1 MSSSSTI
8 LSLMERML
16 LAGILGY
23 GAGHLGFAGVR
34 LKKRMTALLLN
45 LILPLGILGTSN
57 TTLEPGLYSGMALT
71 VLFATLY
78 YIFSICILR
87 WLASWTRLSDGKRKI
102 WVMTGVFANSAFIGL
117 PLVLGLYG
125 NEGLL
130 YGVIHGAVYNVF
142 MFTFGVRFLGGQ
154 EQGDWVGCIGN
165 PTMIA
170 SLILVVFLA
179 SPLKLPEGVSGF
191 CQLAG
196 KLIMPFSMVIIG
208 CSLGEINIGT
218 IWTKKE
224 IWSVSFLRLWIFP
237 VLSIILLKIAG
248 LKDTASTVFVVLT
261 ALPAGTLNVIMAER
275 YGGDSAFA
283 SEAVLQSTCLMLFT
297 LPGVLWMVDIIL

>member
-1 MSSSSTI
+1 MSSSGTI

-23 GAGHLGFAGVR
+23 GAVRLGLAGVR

-87 WLASWTRLSDGKRKI
+87 WLASWTLLSDGQRKI

-125 NEGLL
+125 NEGML

-142 MFTFGVRFLGGQ
+142 MFTFGVRYLGG
-154 EQGDWVGCIGN
+154 GRSKAIG
-165 PTMIA
+165 
-170 SLILVVFLA
+170 LA
-179 SPLKLPEGVSGF
+179 
-191 CQLAG
+191 A
-196 KLIMPFSMVIIG
+196 
-208 CSLGEINIGT
+208 
-218 IWTKKE
+218 
-224 IWSVSFLRLWIFP
+224 
-237 VLSIILLKIAG
+237 
-248 LKDTASTVFVVLT
+248 
-261 ALPAGTLNVIMAER
+261 
-275 YGGDSAFA
+275 
-283 SEAVLQSTCLMLFT
+283 
-297 LPGVLWMVDIIL
+297 